1 MPKEIIFFKEK
12 KFSLKNNF
20 FKLMNLLI
28 ISQSGSLIE
37 AIIINAINH
46 LQLLSAFYSKEIKV
60 FNPDKYKS
68 DNILYIIQSLL
79 RIKDLFRNNYSGLEI
94 LNYIILIFLVIFSL
108 CFFLLVYNIKVNY
121 IKFNI
126 NITNFIIKIFMFY
139 LYTISLDISF
149 SQMCFGKKEKN
160 SNFEEDIECF
170 GKNKYMIIIPIL
182 TIIISFLNHQIFRI
196 YYYESFIISNFFF
209 AKINSYYDIFME
221 FNYFINSILLTQA
234 TFLHRRFF
242 LYYNLIFSIFIFIY
256 YFRNY
261 IYYNSYMNLFTGIF
275 HIIYIITTL
284 FSIFSFYIDFD
295 EKGLVYIIA
304 CIIAGFIY
312 YKIKIIREKKIIYD
326 ISINKIN
333 NTNYILVYIKTLTD
347 LLIKYEDKNETKGLI
362 AGILNQLIKESPNKI
377 CDELIKDKMYIPLT
391 NEWRDIKNE
400 KITDKVFIKYF
411 IIIIYNYFLISQNF
425 CPEIYLNLSHYYLNI
440 IGNYCKAMYYC
451 QKLFEFNLNSQ
462 QEFAF
467 YRLKS
472 EITKALT
479 KKYKESNE
487 INISLENVN
496 VSTYYQY
503 ENLRENLLEEINDD
517 IELSLKFWKLF
528 KEMHKNVEFKL
539 NFNEV
544 FKISEKIQIKKN
556 NIEKIFNNLMKE
568 YSGIND
574 YFELYNEY
582 IVQIN
587 DDDIKKRELDSF
599 KKNIINKEEDFN
611 NNYYS
616 ILFDKETGIIIVSKD
631 KGTEGI
637 IKHYNK
643 RIEKIFKYS
652 DQELKEKNIN
662 ILMPKIIEKKHSYF
676 MENYFKT
683 GFNKYIEKKEFK
695 TFAKAKNN
703 SIFQIRLALKLL
715 PYLNYNVIFVGMII
729 KENIN
734 DIIFVDENFIIQG
747 MCDKLKENLNI
758 NNDYIFQYNEIP
770 FYLICKKFINFYKM
784 FLSNKKKES
793 ENNNNKQ
800 MNELIVK
807 QTNTTEKDNNKI
819 IISSKRKGETTEEE
833 NIKKEEKDNLIN
845 KQFQENIEINENFE
859 LEFEIQLPQFLI
871 NYSNKIKQEKKAI
884 HHKTMIK
891 DESTDN
897 EDDFFDDDEDNELLL
912 SNCSKQKMKKK
923 KFTPTPTGGEGQ
935 NFPLNL
941 TILNLQQEK
950 LMLNRSEEEKIF
962 YERMEKVDNL
972 FKEEK
977 YEDLEDLIDS
987 YNKEPKLFAEYKFN
1001 FTFDKYIFGDNNIS
1015 YIIRCIDNKN
1025 IDGQSEEKSF
1035 DLEPNMI
1042 KYRKNKEQSIKP
1054 LYEITSEERE
1064 ETIQYPKQFFKL
1076 LENEKFR
1083 AVLEESKEEINKM
1096 SKIKGNHKDN
1106 IIEHD
1111 NGSRSFS
1118 HSRYEN
1124 DIIIKNKIG
1133 EIRSNLFQNMSEYYT
1148 VKYIQIVVFCILFT
1162 TIVFSLSFFFFIFN
1176 LYNSL
1181 KEISLMNLN
1190 LFKASSKTIDLI
1202 GILISLKAL
1211 ILKKIENKN
1220 YEYLNYISNEI
1231 KTNEDYYKEMTKI
1244 GSELYLEL
1252 NNEYGYLNMFIP
1264 KYISEKD
1271 LIKFYWD
1278 NINITYL
1285 NDLYIRN
1292 NRIGNESFPNAIHQF
1307 LFNTIS
1313 FLKKYNISDNIDIN
1327 NNKDYFY
1334 YITFLIIEN
1343 PYINIIPN
1351 LFIKLEKIP
1360 GIYSDYNNNQKKYIY
1375 LIIFIYIS
1383 CQVIICL
1390 IYTLLIRSTNYSM
1403 SEIFKKLTKIKFDK
1417 IDETIKKIEKFLTH
1431 LKNFREMLI
1440 TDDDEEI
1447 KEINIEKK
1455 QNKRN
1460 SLYQRHSV
1468 RFNLMNKSDI
1478 SNNGFNTEQKNYYHL
1493 TILRNYFSHSII
1505 FVCVLCAFIIPLYIY
1520 SINVINVINRL
1531 MLIINYIYGKLMN
1544 TSLTIVELKCYIIE
1558 CQTRNHSLSYEHL
1571 RSNDNIQLFV
1581 KGIRNFK
1588 NIENFY
1594 DNKFMLNAC
1603 EAAINKEKDRDKYNM
1618 CINDSVVNNAN
1629 NTDNIMEL
1637 LTSFI
1642 ENLYK
1647 RDIMEKGNLN
1657 GGKTYYRQMLFND
1670 TNYQQIEYLY
1680 FNYIFTVG
1688 QIFEDTVKSS
1698 LNDYIKYNKLLVVI
1712 ILFVFCIAMIIYNII
1727 YLSLFIPK
1735 LIYLINI
1742 SRGIIKII
1750 PTSVIIY
1757 TAELQSY
1764 IGNKYSKY

>member
-20 FKLMNLLI
+20 FKLMNILI
-28 ISQSGSLIE
+28 ISQSSSLIE

-46 LQLLSAFYSKEIKV
+46 LQILSAFYSKQIKV

-68 DNILYIIQSLL
+68 DKILYIIQSLL
-79 RIKDLFRNNYSGLEI
+79 RIKDLFRNNYTGLEI
-94 LNYIILIFLVIFSL
+94 LNYIILIFLIIFSL
-108 CFFLLVYNIKVNY
+108 CFFLLVYNIKMNY
-121 IKFNI
+121 IIFNI

-160 SNFEEDIECF
+160 PNFEEDIECF

-196 YYYESFIISNFFF
+196 YYYESFFISNFFF
-209 AKINSYYDIFME
+209 AKLNSYYDIFME
-221 FNYFINSILLTQA
+221 FNYFINSILLIQA
-234 TFLHRRFF
+234 PFLHRRFF

-261 IYYNSYMNLFTGIF
+261 IYYNSYMNLFTGLF
-275 HIIYIITTL
+275 HIIYIISTI
-284 FSIFSFYIDFD
+284 FSLFSFYIDFD
-295 EKGLVYIIA
+295 EKGFIYIVT
-304 CIIAGFIY
+304 CIIAGFIF
-312 YKIKIIREKKIIYD
+312 YKIKIIREEKILYD

-333 NTNYILVYIKTLTD
+333 NTNYLLVYIKTLTD
-347 LLIKYEDKNETKGLI
+347 LLIKYENKNEMRGLI
-362 AGILNQLIKESPNKI
+362 AGLLNQLIKESPNKI
-377 CDELIKDKMYIPLT
+377 CDELIKEQMYIPLT
-391 NEWRDIKNE
+391 NEWRDIKKE
-400 KITDKVFIKYF
+400 KVTDKVFIKYF
-411 IIIIYNYFLISQNF
+411 IVIIYHYFLISKNF

-467 YRLKS
+467 YRLKL

-487 INISLENVN
+487 LNISLENVN
-496 VSTYYQY
+496 ISTYYQY
-503 ENLRENLLEEINDD
+503 ENLRENLLEEINND

-528 KEMHKNVEFKL
+528 KEIHRNVEFKL

-556 NIEKIFNNLMKE
+556 NIEKIFNNVMKE

-587 DDDIKKRELDSF
+587 DDDIKKRELDTF

-662 ILMPKIIEKKHSYF
+662 ILMPKIIEKKHSHF

-758 NNDYIFQYNEIP
+758 HNDYIFQYNEIP

-793 ENNNNKQ
+793 ENNNKQ
-800 MNELIVK
+800 MNMNELIIK
-807 QTNTTEKDNNKI
+807 KTNTTEFNKI
-819 IISSKRKGETTEEE
+819 NVSSKRKGETTEEE
-833 NIKKEEKDNLIN
+833 NIKKEKENLIN
-845 KQFQENIEINENFE
+845 KQLQENIEINENFE

-871 NYSNKIKQEKKAI
+871 NYSNKIKQEKKAN
-884 HHKTMIK
+884 HHKNKIIK
-891 DESTDN
+891 EESIDNDDDDIDE
-897 EDDFFDDDEDNELLL
+897 DDEDNELLL
-912 SNCSKQKMKKK
+912 SNCSKQKMKKRK
-923 KFTPTPTGGEGQ
+923 IPPTPTPTQ
-935 NFPLNL
+935 NYPLNL

-950 LMLNRSEEEKIF
+950 IILNRSEEEKIF
-962 YERMEKVDNL
+962 YERMEKVDDL

-987 YNKEPKLFAEYKFN
+987 YNKEPTLFAEYKFN
-1001 FTFDKYIFGDNNIS
+1001 FTFDKYNFGDNNIS
-1015 YIIRCIDNKN
+1015 YIIRCIDNKKT
-1025 IDGQSEEKSF
+1025 DGQSDEKSF

-1042 KYRKNKEQSIKP
+1042 RYRKNKEQSIKP
-1054 LYEITSEERE
+1054 LYEITMEERE
-1064 ETIQYPKQFFKL
+1064 ETIKYPKQFFKL

-1083 AVLEESKEEINKM
+1083 AILEENKEEINKM

-1106 IIEHD
+1106 ILDHD

-1118 HSRYEN
+1118 HSGFEN
-1124 DIIIKNKIG
+1124 DLMKNKIG
-1133 EIRSNLFQNMSEYYT
+1133 EIRSNLFQNMPEYFT
-1148 VKYIQIVVFCILFT
+1148 VKYIQIVIFCIFFT
-1162 TIVFSLSFFFFIFN
+1162 TIIFSLGFFFFIYD

-1231 KTNEDYYKEMTKI
+1231 KTNEDYYEEMVKI

-1264 KYISEKD
+1264 KYISEQN
-1271 LIKFYWD
+1271 LLNIYWD
-1278 NINITYL
+1278 HINISYL

-1313 FLKKYNISDNIDIN
+1313 FLKKYNISDNNDIN

-1360 GIYSDYNNNQKKYIY
+1360 EIYSEYNITQKKYIY

-1383 CQVIICL
+1383 FQVIICL
-1390 IYTLLIRSTNYSM
+1390 IHTLLIRSTNYSM
-1403 SEIFKKLTKIKFDK
+1403 SEIFKKLTKIKFEK
-1417 IDETIKKIEKFLTH
+1417 IDETIKKIEKFLSH
-1431 LKNFREMLI
+1431 LKNFREML
-1440 TDDDEEI
+1440 TEDDEEL
-1447 KEINIEKK
+1447 KEINIDKN

-1460 SLYQRHSV
+1460 SIYQRHSV
-1468 RFNLMNKSDI
+1468 HFNLMNKSDI
-1478 SNNGFNTEQKNYYHL
+1478 SHISNNGFNTDQKNYYPL
-1493 TILRNYFSHSII
+1493 TILRNYFIHSILFI
-1505 FVCVLCAFIIPLYIY
+1505 GVLCAFIIPLYIY

-1531 MLIINYIYGKLMN
+1531 MLIVNYIYGKLMN

-1558 CQTRNHSLSYEHL
+1558 CKTRNHSLSYEHL
-1571 RSNDNIQLFV
+1571 GSNDNIQLFV

-1603 EAAINKEKDRDKYNM
+1603 EAAINKEKERDKYNM

-1629 NTDNIMEL
+1629 NTDNIMEI

-1657 GGKTYYRQMLFND
+1657 NNNKYFRQMLFND
-1670 TNYQQIEYLY
+1670 TDYQEIEYLF
-1680 FNYIFTVG
+1680 FNYIFTVA

-1698 LNDYIKYNKLLVVI
+1698 LDDYIKDNKLLLVI
-1712 ILFVFCIAMIIYNII
+1712 ILFVFCITMTFYNII
-1727 YLSLFIPK
+1727 YLILFIPK
-1735 LIYLINI
+1735 LIYLINV

-1750 PTSVIIY
+1750 PTSVIVN
-1757 TAELQSY
+1757 TPELQSY